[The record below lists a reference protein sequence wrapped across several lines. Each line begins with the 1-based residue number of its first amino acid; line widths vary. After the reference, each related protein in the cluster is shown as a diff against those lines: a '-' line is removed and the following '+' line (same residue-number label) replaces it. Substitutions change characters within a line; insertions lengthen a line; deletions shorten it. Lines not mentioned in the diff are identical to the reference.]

1 MKRTVLALTAL
12 AGLFVTTTAAAPRQ
26 QDEWVTQVRRQLQ
39 QYGRAV
45 ESRGYSMSHQIY
57 TGSLDKGESEMVEV
71 RLDIGTLY
79 QIMGACDNDCSDLDL
94 TLYNSA
100 GREIDSDLQ
109 LDDYPVVSVEPGRTA
124 TYRVKVT
131 MANCSAEPC
140 RYGIGIFGK

>member
-1 MKRTVLALTAL
+1 MKRTAIALAAL
-12 AGLFVTTTAAAPRQ
+12 AGLFLTTTAAAPRQ
-26 QDEWVTQVRRQLQ
+26 QDEWVAQVRRQLQ

-45 ESRGYSMSHQIY
+45 ESRGYSLSHQIL
-57 TGSLDKGESEMVEV
+57 TGSLDNGESEMVSV

-94 TLYNSA
+94 TLYDAA

-109 LDDYPVVSVEPGRTA
+109 VDDYPVVSVEPSRTGNF
-124 TYRVKVT
+124 RIKVT
-131 MANCSAEPC
+131 MARCTAEPC

>member
-1 MKRTVLALTAL
+1 MKRTAFALAAV
-12 AGLFVTTTAAAPRQ
+12 AGLFLTTTAAAPRQ
-26 QDEWVTQVRRQLQ
+26 QDEWVAQVRRQLQ

-45 ESRGYSMSHQIY
+45 ESRGYAMSHQIL
-57 TGSLDKGESEMVEV
+57 TGSLDNGESEMVEV
-71 RLDIGTLY
+71 TLDIGTLY

-94 TLYNSA
+94 TLYDRA

-109 LDDYPVVSVEPGRTA
+109 VDDYPVVSVEPGRTA

-131 MANCSAEPC
+131 MARCTAEPC